1 MIYLCYSNII
11 CGIFRGMLEMRGL
24 EIMYELVKN
33 KMKRE
38 DVNDLKITLLKI
50 IEERF
55 IDDE

>member
-1 MIYLCYSNII
+1 
-11 CGIFRGMLEMRGL
+11 
-24 EIMYELVKN
+24 MYELVKN